1 MDTVYLFMNLNNIYL
16 WVIFIFGPDY
26 SSRLR
31 SENDKL
37 VGW

>member
-26 SSRLR
+26 S
-31 SENDKL
+31 ENDKL